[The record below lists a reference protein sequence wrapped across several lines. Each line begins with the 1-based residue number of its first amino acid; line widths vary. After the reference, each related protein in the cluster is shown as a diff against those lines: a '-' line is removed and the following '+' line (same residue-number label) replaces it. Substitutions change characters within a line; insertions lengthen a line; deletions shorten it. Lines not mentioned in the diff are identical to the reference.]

1 MAGKDFLTLIGRNIP
16 KQEVFCGAAAKAVS
30 GTWAQSGQSG
40 PDVQWKGRSLSASP
54 FQHTVKAPAI
64 FAGVGVH
71 TGAYTRVSVRPAP
84 VDTGIVFVRTDVVD
98 RDNVVPATGE
108 AVCKTQL
115 GTVIENAAGVTVST
129 IEHLMAALVM
139 LGVDNAVVELDGPE
153 MPIMDGSSLPFVQIL
168 ERAGRKSQ
176 DALRR
181 YIEILDVIEVVEGDK
196 RATLRPADR
205 FEVAFEIAFAS
216 AAIGRQAI
224 DLVMDERAFKA
235 ELADCRT
242 FGFLHEV
249 EALRAI
255 GLARGGSMENAVVI
269 EGDRILNPEGLRR
282 PDEFV
287 RHKALDA
294 IGDLYCLGYPILGR
308 FEGVLAGHGMNN
320 ALVRALLAKPSAWRC
335 RTLVAELAEAV

>member
-1 MAGKDFLTLIGRNIP
+1 MRA
-16 KQEVFCGAAAKAVS
+16 QE
-30 GTWAQSGQSG
+30 
-40 PDVQWKGRSLSASP
+40 
-54 FQHTVKAPAI
+54 FQHTLQGPAI

-71 TGAYTRVSVRPAP
+71 TGAYTRVAVRPAP
-84 VDTGIVFVRTDVVD
+84 TNSGVVFVRTDVTD
-98 RDNVVPATGE
+98 RDNRVPATGE
-108 AVCKTQL
+108 AVTKTQL
-115 GTVIENAAGVTVST
+115 GTVIENAAGVSVST

-168 ERAGRKSQ
+168 DRAGRRPQ
-176 DALRR
+176 DALRA
-181 YIEILDVIEVVEGDK
+181 YIEILEPIEFVDGDK
-196 RATLRPADR
+196 RASLTPSDH
-205 FEVAFEIAFAS
+205 FEVAFEIRFPS
-216 AAIGRQAI
+216 AAIGRQAV
-224 DLVMDERAFKA
+224 DLVMDEQAFRD

-249 EALRAI
+249 EYLRSI

-294 IGDLYCLGYPILGR
+294 IGDLYVLGAPILGR
-308 FEGVLAGHGMNN
+308 FEGVLAGHSLNN
-320 ALVRALLAKPSAWRC
+320 QLVRALLAAPQSWRY
-335 RTLVAELAEAV
+335 RTLAPELAQAV